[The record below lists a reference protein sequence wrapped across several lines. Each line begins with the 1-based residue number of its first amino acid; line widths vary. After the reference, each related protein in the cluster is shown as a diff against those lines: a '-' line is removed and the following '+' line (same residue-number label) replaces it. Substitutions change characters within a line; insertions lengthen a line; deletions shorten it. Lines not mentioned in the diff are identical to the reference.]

1 MKKISAFTEIQ
12 MQKLSALPAMLQNLI
27 LYNRNYN
34 YKYNDLDLSEHK
46 GNTSINFIL
55 PLIQIWSVS
64 FEQNQN
70 SFNTSVF
77 TLVP

>member
-1 MKKISAFTEIQ
+1 

-55 PLIQIWSVS
+55 PLIQI
-64 FEQNQN
+64 
-70 SFNTSVF
+70 
-77 TLVP
+77 